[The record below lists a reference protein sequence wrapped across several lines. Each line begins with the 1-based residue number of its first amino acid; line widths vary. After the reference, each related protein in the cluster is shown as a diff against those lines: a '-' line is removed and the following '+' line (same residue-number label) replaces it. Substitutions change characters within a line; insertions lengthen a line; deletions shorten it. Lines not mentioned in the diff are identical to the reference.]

1 MPDAVFDRS
10 ASPARSGD
18 TLLLWWQARQWS
30 GYGYS
35 ERWMPRRTPTRK
47 RLLSR
52 LRLIEDQPLETRA
65 VAFAQ
70 VHDELKAVLD
80 AGDSSRSHG

>member
-1 MPDAVFDRS
+1 MDA
-10 ASPARSGD
+10 AQD
-18 TLLLWWQARQWS
+18 TDP
-30 GYGYS
+30 
-35 ERWMPRRTPTRK
+35 EEM
-47 RLLSR
+47 LSR
-52 LRLIEDQPLETRA
+52 LSLIEDQPLETRA